1 MNVFRCV
8 DSAIATFLRNRSY
21 HTFTRCLRF
30 MQMVNIWNK
39 MLQKFVS
46 WLLELRAVSYPLIRI
61 LFVTK
66 AVFPMF
72 AWSILGCLR
81 AKKREMRNK
90 FLEMRRT
97 TIFVLF
103 DALKIAIVNSNC

>member
-1 MNVFRCV
+1 MITGAQGRV
-8 DSAIATFLRNRSY
+8 L
-21 HTFTRCLRF
+21 
-30 MQMVNIWNK
+30 
-39 MLQKFVS
+39 
-46 WLLELRAVSYPLIRI
+46 PLIGI

-72 AWSILGCLR
+72 AWSILGCLT